1 MPAAYTDTDQG
12 EPLNVDRPTPRSG
25 LPPIDPSRLAE
36 ARARRDARRAAAPPA
51 TDGSHDQVILSSL
64 AQQVSRLN
72 TAAAASAERTE
83 LVEELQALIR
93 SGDYVVDPDAIA
105 AKLLDRPED

>member
-1 MPAAYTDTDQG
+1 MNV
-12 EPLNVDRPTPRSG
+12 EPPSPRSG
-25 LPPIDPSRLAE
+25 LPPIDPSRLTE

-51 TDGSHDQVILSSL
+51 AGTSRDEVVLSSL

-83 LVEELQALIR
+83 LVEELRELIR
-93 SGDYVVDPDAIA
+93 SGDYLVEPDAIA